1 MDAQS
6 MGMLAVL
13 GGGFGIGLWYIVARG
28 DTKLNMRQGIGP
40 EGLRYNTG
48 GPGFGSAKQQ
58 INAKLAIVEERR
70 RARDLARGRV
80 AQLDAE
86 RNVRNQAAE
95 RTAKDAADLVRD
107 AERLRLAAI
116 AEAQAEANAA
126 SQQAEDEAEQRRRDR
141 EEARL
146 AEARSAQLAELETV
160 RQNELDDAETS
171 RIAEIESAREADA
184 IQSKQAAQAAMKD
197 LQERLSREGAR
208 SSDVQVSLM
217 WNNFNDLDLHIVC
230 PSGER
235 IHGGNK
241 ISKCG
246 GELDV
251 DANVR
256 PESKKPVE
264 NVYWPEGT
272 APAGKYQVYVHH
284 YKKHKKR
291 RSRDPTKFQVIINS
305 LHDEDN
311 DGVVDVMEYKAAL
324 THGDPIMLVATFDVP
339 SMAERRRRKKALEDR
354 LSALERGEIP
364 DDSAATSAPSETSE
378 ASNELINELNER
390 LEREGSQ
397 SATGTELPSAPDL
410 DELTDSA
417 SDSN

>member
-6 MGMLAVL
+6 LGMLAIL
-13 GGGFGIGLWYIVARG
+13 GGGFGVGLWYIVARG
-28 DTKLNMRQGIGP
+28 DANLTMRQGMNP
-40 EGLRYNTG
+40 EGLRYG
-48 GPGFGSAKQQ
+48 SGEPGFGNAKLQ
-58 INAKLAIVEERR
+58 INAKLAVVEERR
-70 RARDLARGRV
+70 RARDIARGRQ

-86 RNVRNQAAE
+86 RNVQKQAAE
-95 RTAKDAADLVRD
+95 RSAKDVAENARE

-116 AEAQAEANAA
+116 AEAQAEADLEA
-126 SQQAEDEAEQRRRDR
+126 QRAEDEAERRRRER
-141 EEARL
+141 EEGRL
-146 AEARSAQLAELETV
+146 AEARLAQIEQMEAERQSELAAAEAA
-160 RQNELDDAETS
+160 RLDEIQTARDAE
-171 RIAEIESAREADA
+171 AV
-184 IQSKQAAQAAMKD
+184 QSKQAAQAAMKD
-197 LQERLSREGAR
+197 LQARLDREGAR

-291 RSRDPTKFQVIINS
+291 RAKDPTKFQVIINS
-305 LHDEDN
+305 LSDEDN
-311 DGVVDVMEYKAAL
+311 DGVPDVMEYKAAL
-324 THGDPIMLVATFDVP
+324 SHGDPIMLVATFEVP
-339 SMAERRRRKKALEDR
+339 SMAERRRRKQAIEDQ
-354 LSALERGEIP
+354 LAALERGEDLDATP
-364 DDSAATSAPSETSE
+364 LATPQDTSAEST
-378 ASNELINELNER
+378 ELLNELNER
-390 LEREGSQ
+390 LQREGADS
-397 SATGTELPSAPDL
+397 SFELPSAPDL
-410 DELTDSA
+410 DKLSDA
-417 SDSN
+417 DSNGN

>member
-13 GGGFGIGLWYIVARG
+13 GGGFGIGLWYIMVRSDAN
-28 DTKLNMRQGIGP
+28 LAMRQGMSP
-40 EGLRYNTG
+40 EGLRYNNQE
-48 GPGFGSAKQQ
+48 PGFGNAKLQ
-58 INAKLAIVEERR
+58 INAKLAVVEERR
-70 RARDLARGRV
+70 RARETAQGKL
-80 AQLDAE
+80 AQLEAE
-86 RNVRNQAAE
+86 RSVQKQAAE
-95 RTAKDAADLVRD
+95 RSAKDQAELARE

-116 AEAQAEANAA
+116 AQAQAEAEAEA
-126 SQQAEDEAEQRRRDR
+126 QRAEDEAERRRRER
-141 EEARL
+141 EEGRL
-146 AEARSAQLAELETV
+146 AEARMAQLNQMEADRQSELAAAEAA
-160 RQNELDDAETS
+160 RLD
-171 RIAEIESAREADA
+171 EIQSAREAEA
-184 IQSKQAAQAAMKD
+184 VQSKQAAQAAMKD
-197 LQERLSREGAR
+197 LQARLDREGAR

-264 NVYWPEGT
+264 NVHWPEGT

-291 RSRDPTKFQVIINS
+291 RSKDPTKFQVIINS
-305 LHDEDN
+305 LSDEDN
-311 DGVVDVMEYKAAL
+311 DGVPDVMEYKASL
-324 THGDPIMLVATFDVP
+324 SHGDPIMLVATFEVP
-339 SMAERRRRKKALEDR
+339 TMAERRRRKQALEDQ
-354 LSALERGEIP
+354 LAALERGE
-364 DDSAATSAPSETSE
+364 DVTVAPSGAPQE
-378 ASNELINELNER
+378 ASAESTELLNELNER
-390 LEREGSQ
+390 LTREGADS
-397 SATGTELPSAPDL
+397 SFDLPSAPDL
-410 DELTDSA
+410 DKLSDANTDE
-417 SDSN
+417 D

>member
-13 GGGFGIGLWYIVARG
+13 GGGFGIGLWYIMVRSDAN
-28 DTKLNMRQGIGP
+28 LAMRQGMSP
-40 EGLRYNTG
+40 EGLRYNNQE
-48 GPGFGSAKQQ
+48 PGFGNAKLQ
-58 INAKLAIVEERR
+58 INAKLAVVEERR
-70 RARDLARGRV
+70 RARETAQGKL
-80 AQLDAE
+80 AQLEAE
-86 RNVRNQAAE
+86 RSVQKQAAE
-95 RTAKDAADLVRD
+95 RSAKDQAELARE

-116 AEAQAEANAA
+116 AQAQAEAEAEA
-126 SQQAEDEAEQRRRDR
+126 QRAEDEAERRRRER
-141 EEARL
+141 EEGRL
-146 AEARSAQLAELETV
+146 AEARMAQLNQMEADRQSELAAAEAA
-160 RQNELDDAETS
+160 RLD
-171 RIAEIESAREADA
+171 EIQSAREAEA
-184 IQSKQAAQAAMKD
+184 VQSKQAAQAAMKD
-197 LQERLSREGAR
+197 LQARLDREGAR

-291 RSRDPTKFQVIINS
+291 RSKDPTKFQVIINS
-305 LHDEDN
+305 LGDEDN
-311 DGVVDVMEYKAAL
+311 DGVPDVMEYKASL
-324 THGDPIMLVATFDVP
+324 SHGDPIMLVATFEVP
-339 SMAERRRRKKALEDR
+339 TMAERRRRKQALEDQ
-354 LSALERGEIP
+354 LAALERGE
-364 DDSAATSAPSETSE
+364 DVTVAPSGAPQE
-378 ASNELINELNER
+378 ASAESTELLNELNER
-390 LEREGSQ
+390 LTREGADS
-397 SATGTELPSAPDL
+397 SFDLPSAPDL
-410 DELTDSA
+410 DKLSDANTDE
-417 SDSN
+417 D

>member
-6 MGMLAVL
+6 LGMLAIL
-13 GGGFGIGLWYIVARG
+13 GGGFGVGLWYIVARG
-28 DTKLNMRQGIGP
+28 DANLTMRQGMNA
-40 EGLRYNTG
+40 EGLRYG
-48 GPGFGSAKQQ
+48 SGEPGFGNAKLQ
-58 INAKLAIVEERR
+58 INAKLAVVEERR
-70 RARDLARGRV
+70 RARELARGRL

-86 RNVRNQAAE
+86 RNVQKQAAE
-95 RTAKDAADLVRD
+95 RSAKDVAENARE

-116 AEAQAEANAA
+116 AEAQAEADLEA
-126 SQQAEDEAEQRRRDR
+126 QRAEDEAERRRRER
-141 EEARL
+141 EEGRL
-146 AEARSAQLAELETV
+146 AEARMAQIDQMEADRQAELAAAEAS
-160 RQNELDDAETS
+160 RLDEIQTARDAE
-171 RIAEIESAREADA
+171 A
-184 IQSKQAAQAAMKD
+184 IQSKQGAQAAMKD
-197 LQERLSREGAR
+197 LQARLDREGAR

-291 RSRDPTKFQVIINS
+291 RAKDPTKFQVIINS
-305 LHDEDN
+305 LNDEDN
-311 DGVVDVMEYKAAL
+311 DGVPDVMEYKASL
-324 THGDPIMLVATFDVP
+324 SHGDPIMLVATFEVP
-339 SMAERRRRKKALEDR
+339 TMAERRRRKQALEDQ
-354 LSALERGEIP
+354 LAALGRGEDVDVEP
-364 DDSAATSAPSETSE
+364 LATPQGSSAEST
-378 ASNELINELNER
+378 ELLNELNER
-390 LEREGSQ
+390 LQREGADS
-397 SATGTELPSAPDL
+397 SFELPSAPDL
-410 DELTDSA
+410 DKL
-417 SDSN
+417 SDAESNQD